1 MTPAE
6 VIDRFTD
13 SELVHIQAYQE
24 LYGPIGDRRYDYLFA
39 RLGMDVV
46 APHLKRG
53 KRTTV
58 DDHLLKWGGPARPQ
72 QSPDQMLAVAKNI
85 QAAFEMNEKAQKARE
100 ERRAP
105 QRARAGGRDGGPRRA
120 DGAPRRG
127 RDHRRTRGTPGR

>member
-13 SELVHIQAYQE
+13 SEIIHLQAYQE

-46 APHLKRG
+46 APHLKKG

-58 DDHLLKWGGPARPQ
+58 DDHLLKWSG
-72 QSPDQMLAVAKNI
+72 SPKPRQTPEEMMAAAKSI
-85 QAAFEMNEKAQKARE
+85 TAAFEMNEKAQKARA
-100 ERRAP
+100 ERIQP
-105 QRARAGGRDGGPRRA
+105 QRAQAGGRRGSPRRA
-120 DGAPRRG
+120 DGASRRG
-127 RDHRRTRGTPGR
+127 RDHRRT